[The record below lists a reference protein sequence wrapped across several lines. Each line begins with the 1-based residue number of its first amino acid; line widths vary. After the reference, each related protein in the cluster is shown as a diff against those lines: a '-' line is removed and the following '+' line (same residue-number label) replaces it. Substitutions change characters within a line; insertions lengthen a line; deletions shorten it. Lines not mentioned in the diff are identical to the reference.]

1 MVVSTRFGLVGA
13 IALLVPWSALADP
26 AALASSAQAAPPSTV
41 PPPLPEPAPP
51 PLPPALPPPLPPFV
65 APAPAPIPGVLG
77 ARRVT
82 TAGLYT
88 MAGGASLLFTG
99 GLLAGS
105 AQTCSDGCFEP
116 GAGVWAGLGLAVLG
130 IHGVGVGVCLSVAG
144 AAAEDA
150 ALKRAG
156 VPRVAVVPTGRG
168 VAVAGRF

>member
-1 MVVSTRFGLVGA
+1 M
-13 IALLVPWSALADP
+13 
-26 AALASSAQAAPPSTV
+26 
-41 PPPLPEPAPP
+41 
-51 PLPPALPPPLPPFV
+51 
-65 APAPAPIPGVLG
+65 LG

>member
-1 MVVSTRFGLVGA
+1 MVVSTRFVLVGA
-13 IALLVPWSALADP
+13 IALLVPWSARADSAPP
-26 AALASSAQAAPPSTV
+26 ASAAQAAPPSTV

-77 ARRVT
+77 AHRVT
-82 TAGLYT
+82 MAGLYT
-88 MAGGASLLFTG
+88 MTGGAGLLLTG
-99 GLLAGS
+99 MLLAGTD
-105 AQTCSDGCFEP
+105 QTCNHGCLEP
-116 GAGVWAGLGLAVLG
+116 SGGVWAGLGLAVLG